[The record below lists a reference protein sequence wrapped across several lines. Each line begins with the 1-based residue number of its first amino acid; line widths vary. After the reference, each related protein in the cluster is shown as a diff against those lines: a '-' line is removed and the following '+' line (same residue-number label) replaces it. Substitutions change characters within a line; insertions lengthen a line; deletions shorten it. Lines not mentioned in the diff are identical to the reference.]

1 LANVVDGNGKF
12 VIHAKGGCAMFWWIA
27 AVAAVVVLIPFK
39 LKFLRWW
46 EARKQKE
53 QLSEHGKWGDD
64 A

>member
-1 LANVVDGNGKF
+1 
-12 VIHAKGGCAMFWWIA
+12 MFWWIV
-27 AVAAVVVLIPFK
+27 AVATVVVLIPFK
-39 LKFLRWW
+39 VKFLKWW